1 MGICCST
8 PEHPLVRAFKLA
20 PTYGEKA
27 DIILKIASLAERNN
41 RKAEAI
47 VHYGTYIHCAAVH
60 VYKEDAKKSRDL
72 LLNKV
77 NMARR
82 IMQYR
87 TVLESDIQR
96 RQRNYIAP
104 LISAPPQLAPWEWQ
118 EWLAMVRSTHASLD
132 GLLERFG
139 LVRLESQQS
148 RLESQHSKDLAVA
161 AAMASSVN
169 VNPNINITGPTIT
182 NNPSIS
188 VNTGQTVAAAA
199 SPAGATA
206 GAPAQAQYQPPIAP
220 GLPVEQLQAPQKLA
234 EQQAQY
240 QPPPGY
246 AMHQGQ
252 YLQQVPPG
260 YVPQQYAQYQ
270 QAPPGYVPAGYVPA
284 GYVPAPPS
292 QQQPAPA
299 VPQN

>member
-1 MGICCST
+1 MARLVNPLSLCVCYTAFKAIKLHILPQGRVG
-8 PEHPLVRAFKLA
+8 EPLVCQVKIDETITQIPAKN
-20 PTYGEKA
+20 
-27 DIILKIASLAERNN
+27 IASL
-41 RKAEAI
+41 KF
-47 VHYGTYIHCAAVH
+47 YFCA
-60 VYKEDAKKSRDL
+60 
-72 LLNKV
+72 
-77 NMARR
+77 
-82 IMQYR
+82 
-87 TVLESDIQR
+87 
-96 RQRNYIAP
+96 
-104 LISAPPQLAPWEWQ
+104 

-139 LVRLESQQS
+139 LVKLESKQS

-220 GLPVEQLQAPQKLA
+220 GLPVEQAPQKLA

-240 QPPPGY
+240 LPPPGY
-246 AMHQGQ
+246 AMQQGQ
-252 YLQQVPPG
+252 YMQQAPPG
-260 YVPQQYAQYQ
+260 YVPHQYAQYQ
-270 QAPPGYVPAGYVPA
+270 QAPPPGYVPAGYVPA
-284 GYVPAPPS
+284 GYVPAPQP
-292 QQQPAPA
+292 QQQSAPA
-299 VPQN
+299 VPQQ